1 MPVSKLAHYSIRT
14 TDLAQSCRFYERIL
28 GFKQGYRP
36 PFDFPGAWLY
46 KGGDEADFGTV
57 HIIGVDPNNPA
68 GLTAY
73 LGDKPLPASGTGTG
87 TGTVDHIAFLA
98 ASVEQMWETLKAEG
112 IAYRERTVPSLGL
125 HQVFIEDP
133 SGVTIELNFP
143 AEEISRLA
151 ETQPAIAQTTI
162 SAGE

>member
-14 TDLAQSCRFYERIL
+14 LDLERSCRFYERVL
-28 GFKQGYRP
+28 GFRRGYRP

-46 KGGDEADFGTV
+46 KGDDEADYGTV
-57 HIIGVDPNNPA
+57 HVIGVDPANPD

-73 LGDKPLPASGTGTG
+73 LGDKDLPATG

-98 ASVEQMWETLKAEG
+98 TGVEAMWQTLRTEN
-112 IAYRERTVPSLGL
+112 IAWRDRTVPSLGL

-143 AEEISRLA
+143 AAEVAGLA
-151 ETQPAIAQTTI
+151 LPGTAA
-162 SAGE
+162 SAGVVHGD

>member
-14 TDLAQSCRFYERIL
+14 MDLEKSCRFYERIL
-28 GFKQGYRP
+28 GFKRGYRP

-46 KGGDEADFGTV
+46 KGDDEADFGTV
-57 HIIGVDPNNPA
+57 HIIGVDPGNPA

-73 LGDKPLPASGTGTG
+73 LGDKALPATG

-98 ASVEQMWETLKAEG
+98 TGVEAMWKTLQAEG
-112 IAYRERTVPSLGL
+112 VAWRDRTVPSLGL
-125 HQVFIEDP
+125 HQVFLEDP

-143 AEEISRLA
+143 AEELNGLA
-151 ETQPAIAQTTI
+151 ETHPAIDRASI
-162 SAGE
+162 NAGA